1 MIVLLNR
8 EFAGGK
14 NASVDEYLIEGLEA
28 TEKGVGIVLSECAG
42 FGSVFIR
49 RTGGATNFDV
59 SVVESPIKV
68 EEFDAEL
75 FPFEI
80 GSAEGVSEYSEKF
93 DTLAGRSYAVLVT
106 GADGTPVDVEITLLV
121 AK

>member
-1 MIVLLNR
+1 MIALLNR

-14 NASVDEYLIEGLEA
+14 SASVDEYLIEGLEA
-28 TEKGVGIVLSECAG
+28 TELGVGIVLSECAG

-49 RTGGATNFDV
+49 RVDGATDFDV

-68 EEFDAEL
+68 EDFDADL

-80 GSAEGVSEYSEKF
+80 GSATGVSEYSEKF